1 MSDPNHP
8 TPGDSDPVNNPA
20 GDGVNITEDAVAQGK
35 TGTRTFLIL
44 VVSLVLVVLV
54 LFGLFGMHAPRSADT
69 SATDKATAA
78 QVGTTTPQT
87 GS

>member
-1 MSDPNHP
+1 MSDTNHP

-20 GDGVNITEDAVAQGK
+20 GDGVNITESNVAQGRS
-35 TGTRTFLIL
+35 GTRTFAILI
-44 VVSLVLVVLV
+44 VSLVLVVMV
-54 LFGLFGMHAPRSADT
+54 LFGLFGLHAPRSANS

-78 QVGTTTPQT
+78 QQGTTHVS